1 VISYQ
6 VISWFQSLPFT
17 FNLHRY
23 NAVEACEVFFAE
35 LRRVCGD
42 AEAIDAGLASTTMG
56 ESPSPPPAAAAAAAS
71 QQLVAERVA
80 WIEEETN
87 EFAHRVA
94 ARCLKG
100 GAGDDPAHISDA
112 SASVLVCLGHFDA
125 LFEDFPALAT
135 ATSAST
141 STTTS
146 TSTSSSAG
154 AAATLPLLARFCTAG
169 ALFAAMRGVIDAAT
183 EAYLADDGSSGSGG
197 GAGGGGSGNWL
208 DATEGYIE
216 SGGDAK
222 SLRLLCEQGVAN

>member
-1 VISYQ
+1 
-6 VISWFQSLPFT
+6 
-17 FNLHRY
+17 
-23 NAVEACEVFFAE
+23 
-35 LRRVCGD
+35 
-42 AEAIDAGLASTTMG
+42 
-56 ESPSPPPAAAAAAAS
+56 
-71 QQLVAERVA
+71 VAERVA
-80 WIEEETN
+80 WLEEETDA
-87 EFAHRVA
+87 FARRVA
-94 ARCLKG
+94 ARCLHG
-100 GAGDDPAHISDA
+100 GGGGGGDPTHLSGSGGDGGGGDPAHISAA

-169 ALFAAMRGVIDAAT
+169 ALFTAMRGVIDAAT
-183 EAYLADDGSSGSGG
+183 EAYLADDGSGSGGGG

-216 SGGDAK
+216 SGGDAT
-222 SLRLLCEQGVAN
+222 SLRLLCEQGVANYKIRIKRLARTS